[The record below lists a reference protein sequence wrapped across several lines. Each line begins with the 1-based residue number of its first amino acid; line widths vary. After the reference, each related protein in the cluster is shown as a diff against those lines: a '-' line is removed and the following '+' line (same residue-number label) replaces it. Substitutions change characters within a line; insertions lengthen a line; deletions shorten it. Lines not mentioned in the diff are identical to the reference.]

1 MGSIVGDVSERILI
15 VDADPPVRRMLARTI
30 GGEGYVVGE
39 AGDGAQ
45 ALVAVE
51 SDAPDLIVLDV
62 TMPGLDGFEVC
73 RQMRQRGVATPVILV
88 TARDAVAD
96 RVAGL
101 DAGADD
107 YLPKPFDSG
116 ELLARI
122 RALLRRGRPLG
133 SVRTVG
139 ELRLDTATRTVVA
152 GDRSIELTAR
162 EAALLEVLMRRPNIV
177 VTRERALRE
186 VWGDDAGL
194 GVVDRYVAF
203 LRSKLGELAEIRTV
217 RGVGYTFVA

>member
-1 MGSIVGDVSERILI
+1 M
-15 VDADPPVRRMLARTI
+15 
-30 GGEGYVVGE
+30 
-39 AGDGAQ
+39 
-45 ALVAVE
+45 
-51 SDAPDLIVLDV
+51 
-62 TMPGLDGFEVC
+62 
-73 RQMRQRGVATPVILV
+73 

-107 YLPKPFDSG
+107 YLAKPFDSG

-122 RALLRRGRPLG
+122 RALLRRGRPPG
-133 SVRTVG
+133 SVRTAG
-139 ELRLDTATRTVVA
+139 ELRLDTAARLVQA
-152 GDRSIELTAR
+152 GDRTIELTAR
-162 EAALLEVLMRRPNIV
+162 EAALLELLMRRPNIV

-203 LRSKLGELAEIRTV
+203 LRSKLGDRAEIRTV

>member
-1 MGSIVGDVSERILI
+1 MSERILI
-15 VDADPPVRRMLARTI
+15 VDDDPPVRRMLARTI
-30 GGEGYVVGE
+30 GAEGYVVGE

-51 SDAPDLIVLDV
+51 SDAPDLVVLDV

-73 RQMRQRGVATPVILV
+73 RQMRQRGVETPVILV
-88 TARDAVAD
+88 TARGAVAD

-107 YLPKPFDSG
+107 YLAKPFDSG

-133 SVRTVG
+133 SVRTAG
-139 ELRLDTATRTVVA
+139 ELQLDTATRIVTA
-152 GDRSIELTAR
+152 GDRAIELTAR
-162 EAALLEVLMRRPNIV
+162 EAALLELLMRRPNIV

-203 LRSKLGELAEIRTV
+203 LRSKLGERAEIRTV

>member
-1 MGSIVGDVSERILI
+1 VSERILI
-15 VDADPPVRRMLARTI
+15 VDDDPPVRRMLARTI
-30 GGEGYVVGE
+30 GAEGYVVGE
-39 AGDGAQ
+39 ARDGAQ

-51 SDAPDLIVLDV
+51 SDAPDLVVLDV

-73 RQMRQRGVATPVILV
+73 RQMRKRGVATPVILV
-88 TARDAVAD
+88 TARGTVAD

-107 YLPKPFDSG
+107 YLAKPFDSG

-122 RALLRRGRPLG
+122 RALLRRGRPPG
-133 SVRTVG
+133 SVRTAG
-139 ELRLDTATRTVVA
+139 ALRLDTATRIVET
-152 GDRSIELTAR
+152 GDAAVELTAR
-162 EAALLEVLMRRPNIV
+162 EAALLELLMRRPNTV

-203 LRSKLGELAEIRTV
+203 LRSKLGDRAEIRTV

>member
-1 MGSIVGDVSERILI
+1 MSERILI
-15 VDADPPVRRMLARTI
+15 VDDDPPVRRMLARTI
-30 GGEGYVVGE
+30 GAEGYVVGE
-39 AGDGAQ
+39 AADGAQ

-51 SDAPDLIVLDV
+51 ANAPDLVVLDV

-73 RQMRQRGVATPVILV
+73 RQMRRRGVATPVILL

-107 YLPKPFDSG
+107 YLAKPFDSG

-122 RALLRRGRPLG
+122 RALLRRGRPPG
-133 SVRTVG
+133 SVRTAG
-139 ELRLDTATRTVVA
+139 ELRLDTAARIVQA
-152 GDRSIELTAR
+152 GDRAIELTAR
-162 EAALLEVLMRRPNIV
+162 EAALLELLMRRPNVV

-186 VWGDDAGL
+186 VWGDDAGV

-203 LRSKLGELAEIRTV
+203 LRSKLGDRAEIRTV

>member
-1 MGSIVGDVSERILI
+1 VSERILI
-15 VDADPPVRRMLARTI
+15 VDDDPPVRRMLARTI
-30 GGEGYVVGE
+30 GAEGYVVGE
-39 AGDGAQ
+39 AADGAQ

-51 SDAPDLIVLDV
+51 SSAPDLVVLDV

-73 RQMRQRGVATPVILV
+73 RQMRRRGVDTPVILV

-107 YLPKPFDSG
+107 YLAKPFDSG

-122 RALLRRGRPLG
+122 RALLRRGRPPG
-133 SVRTVG
+133 SVRTAG
-139 ELRLDTATRTVVA
+139 DLRLDTATRIVQA
-152 GDRSIELTAR
+152 GDRAIELTAR
-162 EAALLEVLMRRPNIV
+162 EAALLELLMRRPNIV

-186 VWGDDAGL
+186 VWGDDAGV

-203 LRSKLGELAEIRTV
+203 LRSKLGDRAEIRTV